1 MIQVDMNARHT
12 QGGCR
17 PHDVSLL
24 LDYANE
30 RGLKVEGLMTIGV
43 NQNIVETKESFLAL
57 SKMSENLGLKEVS
70 MGMSDDFEIAL
81 ECGATILRVGRGIF
95 GERENK

>member
-1 MIQVDMNARHT
+1 
-12 QGGCR
+12 
-17 PHDVSLL
+17 
-24 LDYANE
+24 
-30 RGLKVEGLMTIGV
+30 
-43 NQNIVETKESFLAL
+43 
-57 SKMSENLGLKEVS
+57 MSENLGLKEVS